1 MGLQISDISVLADE
15 LRSVMR
21 AGLPLESS
29 LAGISA
35 GSGRNLRRFL
45 NVLGERLQRGEEL
58 SVIVAS
64 QRGGVPRMAAAALG
78 AGLQSGR
85 PGLAVEM
92 LGEYAVDVQ
101 QLRTQVQHAAA
112 YPLLVA
118 GMASV
123 LLLMVVRGFLLH
135 YYDIVVVQNFASVS
149 PVLAQ
154 LLQWNLQ
161 HPRWVVLPLLL
172 VVSVLLSWKLSG
184 RASAM
189 AFRGPEKCL
198 FLLPGM
204 RQQVQSLQ
212 SYALARML
220 ALLTSHQLPW
230 DLSLQLAGAACGSRR
245 LERACQ
251 RLASQSASGL
261 SAAEVLELRGLPP
274 VLGCCL
280 RQTDR
285 NEQQLR
291 ERLQSVA
298 DYYRQQF
305 ERGQLLLQ
313 LILPT
318 ALFLLITVG
327 SVLAYSLLVFWPV
340 VELYKGIS

>member
-1 MGLQISDISVLADE
+1 MGLKISDISALADE
-15 LRSVMR
+15 LRNVMR
-21 AGLPLESS
+21 AGLPLEAS
-29 LAGISA
+29 LARISA
-35 GSGRNLRRFL
+35 GSGRRVRRFL
-45 NVLGERLQRGEEL
+45 QVLGDRLQRGEDL
-58 SVIVAS
+58 SAIVAS

-92 LGEYAVDVQ
+92 MGEYAEDVLE
-101 QLRTQVQHAAA
+101 LRMQVQRAAA

-123 LLLMVVRGFLLH
+123 LLLVVVQGFLRH
-135 YYDIVVVQNFASVS
+135 YYDLVVVQNFADVS
-149 PVLAQ
+149 PLLAG
-154 LLQWNLQ
+154 LLQWNQQ
-161 HPRWVVLPLLL
+161 HPLWVVLPLLT
-172 VVSVLLSWKLSG
+172 VISILLSWKFSG

-189 AFRGPEKCL
+189 AFRGPERFL
-198 FLLPGM
+198 FLLPGIH
-204 RQQVQSLQ
+204 QQVQSLQ

-220 ALLTSHQLPW
+220 ALLTAHQLPW
-230 DLSLQLAGAACGSRR
+230 DLSLRLAGAASGSRG

-251 RLASQSASGL
+251 QLADQS
-261 SAAEVLELRGLPP
+261 SAGAAAADTGELPGLPP
-274 VLGCCL
+274 VLACCL

-285 NEQQLR
+285 REQQLR

-305 ERGQLLLQ
+305 ERGHLLLQ

-318 ALFLLITVG
+318 ALFVLITVG
-327 SVLAYSLLVFWPV
+327 SVLAFSLLVFWPV
-340 VELYKGIS
+340 VELYLGIS

>member
-1 MGLQISDISVLADE
+1 MGLQISDLSVLSDE
-15 LRSVMR
+15 LRNVMR
-21 AGLPLESS
+21 AGLPLEAS
-29 LAGISA
+29 LARISA
-35 GSGRNLRRFL
+35 GSGRRVRRFL
-45 NVLGERLQRGEEL
+45 QVLGERLQRGEDL
-58 SVIVAS
+58 AAIVAT

-85 PGLAVEM
+85 PGLTVEM
-92 LGEYAVDVQ
+92 MGDYAEDVLA
-101 QLRTQVQHAAA
+101 LRGQVQRAAT

-123 LLLMVVRGFLLH
+123 LLLLVVRSFLLH
-135 YYDIVVVQNFASVS
+135 YYDIVVLQNFASVN
-149 PVLAQ
+149 PLLVW
-154 LLQWNLQ
+154 LLQWNQ
-161 HPRWVVLPLLL
+161 QNPRWVVLPLFT
-172 VVSVLLSWKLSG
+172 VISILLSWKLSG

-189 AFRGPEKCL
+189 AFRGPERFL
-198 FLLPGM
+198 FLLPGI

-220 ALLTSHQLPW
+220 ALLTAHQLPW
-230 DLSLQLAGAACGSRR
+230 DLALKLAGAASGSRS
-245 LERACQ
+245 LEKACQ
-251 RLASQSASGL
+251 QLAER
-261 SAAEVLELRGLPP
+261 SAAGTAAADAGELRGLPP
-274 VLGCCL
+274 VLACCL

-285 NEQQLR
+285 REQQLR

-318 ALFLLITVG
+318 ALFVLITVG
-327 SVLAYSLLVFWPV
+327 SVLAFSLLVFWPV
-340 VELYKGIS
+340 VELYLGVS

>member
-1 MGLQISDISVLADE
+1 MGLQLSDITVLADE

-29 LAGISA
+29 LAQISA
-35 GSGRNLRRFL
+35 GSGHHVQRFL
-45 NVLGERLQRGEEL
+45 RVLQQRLQQGEEL
-58 SVIVAS
+58 SAIVAS

-85 PGLAVEM
+85 PGLTLEM
-92 LGEYAVDVQ
+92 LGEYAGDVQ
-101 QLRTQVQHAAA
+101 QLRLQVQRAAA

-123 LLLMVVRGFLLH
+123 LLLLVVRGFLLH
-135 YYDIVVVQNFASVS
+135 FYDIVVLQNFASVS
-149 PVLAQ
+149 PVLVQ
-154 LLQWNLQ
+154 LLRWNQQNPL
-161 HPRWVVLPLLL
+161 WVVLPLSI
-172 VVSVLLSWKLSG
+172 VVCVLLSWKLSG

-189 AFRGPEKCL
+189 AFQGPEKFL
-198 FLLPGM
+198 FLLPGI
-204 RQQVQSLQ
+204 RVQVQSLQ

-220 ALLTSHQLPW
+220 ALLTTHQLPW
-230 DLSLQLAGAACGSRR
+230 DLSLRLAGAASGSRSF
-245 LERACQ
+245 ERACE
-251 RLASQSASGL
+251 RLALQAAAGA
-261 SAAEVLELRGLPP
+261 SAADMDELRALPP
-274 VLGCCL
+274 VLVCCL
-280 RQTDR
+280 RQADR

-305 ERGQLLLQ
+305 ERGHVLLQ

-318 ALFLLITVG
+318 ALFLLITIG

-340 VELYKGIS
+340 VELYQGIS